1 MKTYGLWMPKLCPFE
16 QRHKKIQGSMCKEK
30 FDHLMMG
37 EKNAQNFNPPRIGS
51 GGLHHMPWNSI
62 Y

>member
-1 MKTYGLWMPKLCPFE
+1 MDFGCQSYVLLMKGI
-16 QRHKKIQGSMCKEK
+16 QRSQGSMCKEK

-37 EKNAQNFNPPRIGS
+37 EKNEQNFNPHRIGS
-51 GGLHHMPWNSI
+51 GGLRHMPWNSI

>member
-1 MKTYGLWMPKLCPFE
+1 MKAYGLWMQKLFLLKKGI
-16 QRHKKIQGSMCKEK
+16 QRSQGSMCKEK
-30 FDHLMMG
+30 IDHLMMG
-37 EKNAQNFNPPRIGS
+37 EKNEQNFNPPRIGS